1 MSGGAEEASVAA
13 MKTKIMLAMAGAIL
27 FSASIPAQA
36 ADAQFRAFVGKLWPQ
51 AQAAKIKR
59 NTFERAF
66 AGVDEPDPLVLKMAS
81 NQPEFTSTTSQYV
94 LKAVTP
100 ARIETGRRMLVTHAR
115 LLSALE
121 EKYGVDRHVLLA
133 IWGMESNFGQDKG
146 SMGVMRSLA
155 TLAYHGAR
163 SKYAKPQI
171 IAALKIL
178 QSGVVRPESFVGS
191 WAGAMGH
198 TQFIPTSYLAFAV
211 DWTGDGVR
219 DIWGSEADAL
229 ASTANYLA
237 KSGWSSTR
245 PWGWEVMLPEN
256 FDRALIGRA
265 NPRSIAEWKTLGV
278 VPAHGNFADAGT
290 KGFII
295 VPQGLN
301 GPAFLVTQNFNAIM
315 AYNESHSYAIAVGHL
330 ADRIRGERPIKT
342 AWPDQSISLSFA
354 ERVEMQKRLI
364 GHGFATGGTDGR
376 FGARTY
382 EAILAFQ
389 KSRRLTLDGEPTRA
403 LLIEL
408 RK

>member
-1 MSGGAEEASVAA
+1 MKASIMAVAA
-13 MKTKIMLAMAGAIL
+13 AALLAAVSG
-27 FSASIPAQA
+27 SASA
-36 ADAQFRAFVGKLWPQ
+36 ANGEFRAFIGKLWPQ
-51 AQAAKIKR
+51 ASAAKIKR
-59 NTFERAF
+59 ETFEQAF
-66 AGVDEPDPLVLKMAS
+66 TGVTEPDPAVLKLAS
-81 NQPEFTSTTSQYV
+81 NQPEFTSTTSQYL

-100 ARIETGRRMLVTHAR
+100 ARIETGRAKLAANKT
-115 LLSALE
+115 LLAALE
-121 EKYGVDRHVLLA
+121 RKYGVDRHILTA
-133 IWGMESNFGQDKG
+133 IWGMESNYGQDKG

-155 TLAYHGAR
+155 TLAYEGRRRDYAR
-163 SKYAKPQI
+163 PQI

-178 QSGVVRPESFVGS
+178 QSGVVPLEGFLGS

-219 DIWGSEADAL
+219 DIWGSESDAL

-237 KSGWSSTR
+237 KSGWSSSR
-245 PWGWEVMLPEN
+245 PWGWEVALPGG
-256 FDRALIGRA
+256 FDRSLIGRA
-265 NPRSIAEWKTLGV
+265 RPRTIAEWRKIGV
-278 VPAHGNFADAGT
+278 KPIKGDFGRGDT

-295 VPQGLN
+295 VPQGID

-330 ADRIRGERPIKT
+330 ADRIRGQGPIV
-342 AWPDQSISLSFA
+342 AQWPDQEIELSFA

-364 GHGFATGGTDGR
+364 RHGFPTGGTDGR

-389 KSRRLTLDGEPTRA
+389 KSRRLDLDGLPTRA
-403 LLIEL
+403 LLVKL
-408 RK
+408 RKGS